1 MLAWHNPD
9 PAYMTARVE
18 GVVNVMSAPWFSPE
32 TYRSDS
38 NQHWRSGCPHEEL
51 AAGAFPWLQLLTHP
65 EIWAYRGD
73 SMRET
78 MHAMLDRERERRLE
92 QLAADKID
100 LS

>member
-1 MLAWHNPD
+1 MSAPID
-9 PAYMTARVE
+9 GA
-18 GVVNVMSAPWFSPE
+18 VNVMGPTFFDPDY
-32 TYRSDS
+32 YRSDS
-38 NQHWRSGCPHEEL
+38 NQHWRNGCPRGQLERGE
-51 AAGAFPWLQLLTHP
+51 FKWLQLLTHP
-65 EIWAYRGD
+65 EIWVYPGD